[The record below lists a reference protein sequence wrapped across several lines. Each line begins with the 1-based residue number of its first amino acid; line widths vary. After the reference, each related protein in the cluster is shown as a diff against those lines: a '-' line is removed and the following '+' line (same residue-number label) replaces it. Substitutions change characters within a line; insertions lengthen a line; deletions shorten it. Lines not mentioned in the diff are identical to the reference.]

1 MAKIEMELPNDVIN
15 KFQELDRNSDKIF
28 GEMVEKAGEYVY
40 QLIRA
45 NMKMVF
51 KTTDSLEQGLIKTRV
66 YKTPSDD
73 GINVHIG
80 FYGYTKGEKPVKVTT
95 TSKSGKKYTYN
106 RSGVPIPLIAMARE
120 YGTSRGE
127 AKKPFLRKSFKKKEI
142 EAVMQSV
149 ENKYIK
155 GDEG

>member
-1 MAKIEMELPNDVIN
+1 MAKFDMEVPNDVIN
-15 KFQELDRNSDKIF
+15 KFQELDRNFDKIF
-28 GEMVEKAGEYVY
+28 GEMVEKAGESVY

-45 NMKMVF
+45 NMTRVF
-51 KTTDSLEQGLIKTRV
+51 DSTNSLEKGLKKTRI

-73 GINVHIG
+73 GINMHIG
-80 FYGYTKGEKPVKVTT
+80 FYGYNDKGI
-95 TSKSGKKYTYN
+95 
-106 RSGVPIPLIAMARE
+106 PIPLIAMARE
-120 YGTSRGE
+120 YGTSSGE

-155 GDEG
+155 GD